1 MKIKDEV
8 NRLRKLAFTEIE
20 LKKDDF
26 KMTLRRF
33 VANIAFCTERYITKP
48 IILA

>member
-8 NRLRKLAFTEIE
+8 NRLRKLAFTEIK
-20 LKKDDF
+20 LK

-33 VANIAFCTERYITKP
+33 AVNIAFCTERYITRP
-48 IILA
+48 TILA

>member
-26 KMTLRRF
+26 KKICSEYSFYTK
-33 VANIAFCTERYITKP
+33 RYITRP
-48 IILA
+48 TILA

>member
-8 NRLRKLAFTEIE
+8 NRLRKLAWTEIE

-26 KMTLRRF
+26 KKICSDILFF
-33 VANIAFCTERYITKP
+33 VQNDISP
-48 IILA
+48 DLQS

>member
-26 KMTLRRF
+26 KKICSEYCFF
-33 VANIAFCTERYITKP
+33 VQNDISP
-48 IILA
+48 DLQS

>member
-26 KMTLRRF
+26 KKIAVNIVF
-33 VANIAFCTERYITKP
+33 VQNDISP
-48 IILA
+48 DLQS

>member
-26 KMTLRRF
+26 KRF
-33 VANIAFCTERYITKP
+33 AVNIVFCTERYITRP
-48 IILA
+48 TILA